1 MKRFFRVLVTGALA
15 AALTATAYAA
25 DFTHCADSMK
35 AMGLF
40 AGTNKGYELDR
51 AATRAEAGVMLV
63 RLLGREAEAKATAYD
78 APFTDV
84 PDWAKPYVGWLYR
97 NGLTA
102 GVSGTKYGT
111 NDTVTAQQYATFL
124 LRALGY
130 SDRNGDFAYADA
142 LRFAEEKGVADGVNC
157 DGGTFLRDEV
167 VAMSYTAL
175 SRPTRAGT
183 VNLLTELTQKGAVSE
198 SAASNYLLRFR
209 NYSGYEKACE
219 AEQAYTR
226 KSTAATTDLV
236 VNQGGQTVAQTSL
249 RTESACIGG
258 QSGNDTVFSSVTRQ
272 NGAVVGAMY
281 YADGTLY
288 RLLDGE
294 TEKQKLDFASLDY
307 DLTGALPVSLFGRV
321 QASGT
326 VGGVATYT
334 LTAAPALADRIVTQ
348 TAGQQGFTSLTESG
362 FSVDKLVY
370 TVGTDASG
378 VRNRCQAEMGL
389 TTQLGGKNAGV
400 TIRMDSYLTG
410 VGDSVTVSVPEELDV

>member
-142 LRFAEEKGVADGVNC
+142 LRFAEE
-157 DGGTFLRDEV
+157 
-167 VAMSYTAL
+167 
-175 SRPTRAGT
+175 
-183 VNLLTELTQKGAVSE
+183 
-198 SAASNYLLRFR
+198 
-209 NYSGYEKACE
+209 
-219 AEQAYTR
+219 
-226 KSTAATTDLV
+226 
-236 VNQGGQTVAQTSL
+236 
-249 RTESACIGG
+249 
-258 QSGNDTVFSSVTRQ
+258 
-272 NGAVVGAMY
+272 
-281 YADGTLY
+281 
-288 RLLDGE
+288 
-294 TEKQKLDFASLDY
+294 
-307 DLTGALPVSLFGRV
+307 
-321 QASGT
+321 
-326 VGGVATYT
+326 
-334 LTAAPALADRIVTQ
+334 
-348 TAGQQGFTSLTESG
+348 
-362 FSVDKLVY
+362 
-370 TVGTDASG
+370 
-378 VRNRCQAEMGL
+378 
-389 TTQLGGKNAGV
+389 
-400 TIRMDSYLTG
+400 
-410 VGDSVTVSVPEELDV
+410 

>member
-249 RTESACIGG
+249 RTESACIG
-258 QSGNDTVFSSVTRQ
+258 
-272 NGAVVGAMY
+272 
-281 YADGTLY
+281 
-288 RLLDGE
+288 
-294 TEKQKLDFASLDY
+294 
-307 DLTGALPVSLFGRV
+307 
-321 QASGT
+321 
-326 VGGVATYT
+326 
-334 LTAAPALADRIVTQ
+334 
-348 TAGQQGFTSLTESG
+348 
-362 FSVDKLVY
+362 
-370 TVGTDASG
+370 
-378 VRNRCQAEMGL
+378 
-389 TTQLGGKNAGV
+389 
-400 TIRMDSYLTG
+400 
-410 VGDSVTVSVPEELDV
+410 